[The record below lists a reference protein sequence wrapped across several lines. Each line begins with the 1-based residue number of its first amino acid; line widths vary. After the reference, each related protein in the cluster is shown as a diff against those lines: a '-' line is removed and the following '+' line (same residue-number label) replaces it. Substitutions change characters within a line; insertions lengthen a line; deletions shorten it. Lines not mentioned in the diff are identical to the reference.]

1 MSLIIINAIVPI
13 IRLQKP
19 YLGVPKNPEFELGV
33 VGNPK
38 VGLGLLGAYIS
49 LNNESVRAMRDKP

>member
-1 MSLIIINAIVPI
+1 MPLIIINATVPI
-13 IRLQKP
+13 IRLPKS

-38 VGLGLLGAYIS
+38 VGLGLLGAYIL
-49 LNNESVRAMRDKP
+49 LNDESVRVMRDKP